1 MSRDPYCTCPSC
13 LGTQV
18 ADAPCFR
25 TRVTPADF
33 GASKPVV
40 FKRGYIKPSTA
51 PMWDCP
57 KVPAE
62 FVADVA
68 AGYSAQRAAF
78 QELLQKTRREH
89 EELRETV
96 LLKALGMTAQE
107 ALDNRHRITRHQYP
121 DKDVFLLDGEPVVEI
136 HKPVIRGDEL
146 VTRHRNLRTDR
157 GVSYEHS
164 YSQD

>member
-18 ADAPCFR
+18 ADTPCFR

-40 FKRGYIKPSTA
+40 IARGYIKPSKA
-51 PMWDCP
+51 PMWECP

-62 FVADVA
+62 FLADA
-68 AGYSAQRAAF
+68 NAGYSAQRAAF
-78 QELLQKTRREH
+78 QELLQKTRREQ
-89 EELRETV
+89 EELQNT
-96 LLKALGMTAQE
+96 LLLNALGMTAEE
-107 ALDNRHRITRHQYP
+107 ALDNWHRITRHIHP
-121 DKDVFLLDGEPVVEI
+121 GKDVFLLDGEPVVEI

-146 VTRHRNLRTDR
+146 VTSYRIPRKTDR
-157 GVSYEHS
+157 GVS
-164 YSQD
+164 

>member
-18 ADAPCFR
+18 ADTPCFR

-33 GASKPVV
+33 GASRPVV
-40 FKRGYIKPSTA
+40 QARGYIGAAGTA
-51 PMWDCP
+51 SFLTAEDA
-57 KVPAE
+57 AE
-62 FVADVA
+62 FIADA
-68 AGYSAQRAAF
+68 NAGYSAQRAAF

-89 EELRETV
+89 EELRDTV
-96 LLKALGMTAQE
+96 LLNALGMTAEE
-107 ALDNRHRITRHQYP
+107 ALNNRHRITRHIHP

-146 VTRHRNLRTDR
+146 VTSYRILRGTAK
-157 GVSYEHS
+157 
-164 YSQD
+164 

>member
-1 MSRDPYCTCPSC
+1 MSRDPYCMCPSC

-18 ADAPCFR
+18 ADTPCFR
-25 TRVTPADF
+25 TRITPSDF

-40 FKRGYIKPSTA
+40 IARGYSGAGGTA
-51 PMWDCP
+51 SFLTGEDA
-57 KVPAE
+57 AE
-62 FVADVA
+62 FLADA
-68 AGYSAQRAAF
+68 NAGYSAQRAAF

-89 EELRETV
+89 EELRDTV

-107 ALDNRHRITRHQYP
+107 ALDNRHRITRHIHP

-146 VTRHRNLRTDR
+146 VTRHRILRGTAK
-157 GVSYEHS
+157 
-164 YSQD
+164 